1 MAVNEVLVL
10 VEDSLGVDLEVED
23 KIRLLVLSRLGM
35 AMLEFLLS
43 HLRMHKHPMLWFQV
57 HF

>member
-1 MAVNEVLVL
+1 MAVSEAMVL
-10 VEDSLGVDLEVED
+10 VEDSLGVYLEVEGR
-23 KIRLLVLSRLGM
+23 IRLLVLNKLGV